1 MTGSDL
7 LTIAAILVAWFVINR
22 FVLPKMGVAT

>member
-1 MTGSDL
+1 VSL
-7 LTIAAILVAWFVINR
+7 SSVLTMAGILVAWFVINR

>member
-1 MTGSDL
+1 MSLSDA
-7 LTIAAILVAWFVINR
+7 LTMAAILVAWFVINR

>member
-1 MTGSDL
+1 MSLSDA
-7 LTIAAILVAWFVINR
+7 LTLAAILVAWFVINR

>member
-1 MTGSDL
+1 VSL
-7 LTIAAILVAWFVINR
+7 SNVLTMAGILVAWFVINR